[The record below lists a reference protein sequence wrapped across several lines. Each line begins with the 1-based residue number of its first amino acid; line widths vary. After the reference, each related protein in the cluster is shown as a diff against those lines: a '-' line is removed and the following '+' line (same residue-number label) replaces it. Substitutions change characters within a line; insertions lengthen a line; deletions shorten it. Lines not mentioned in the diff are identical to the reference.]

1 VVTPHLLSRRKSQ
14 LQVAPLRLRL
24 LAMLINT
31 VTALIAIALLFP
43 AGAGALAVLRRIR
56 PPMPERPRSESDRF
70 HAASAGDPPPGS
82 IGQSPVGARL
92 RSRPAEVA
100 FALLGLAVDVSHE
113 GKTRGPGA
121 RALGI
126 RLVDA
131 RTGHRISRRQA
142 LIRAGSRRA
151 WQLAITRLVPQR
163 AGNPLNNRQRED
175 YRVKM
180 KAVRRQFPEDSDARQ
195 EAFRRIHDE
204 MPKPDTRG
212 CWLALVA
219 RVLLTIAIEL
229 PALWSPLK
237 QGLPDKLAGTV
248 HVVEPRGGR
257 SGGSLGGLFGS
268 LTDG

>member
-1 VVTPHLLSRRKSQ
+1 
-14 LQVAPLRLRL
+14 
-24 LAMLINT
+24 MLINT
-31 VTALIAIALLFP
+31 VTGLVAIALLFA

-56 PPMPERPRSESDRF
+56 PPMPERPRSESDHF
-70 HAASAGDPPPGS
+70 HAASAGDPPLAGV
-82 IGQSPVGARL
+82 GQSPLVARL

-100 FALLGLAVDVSHE
+100 FALVGLAVDVSHE

-121 RALGI
+121 RVLGI

-131 RTGHRISRRQA
+131 RTGRRISRRQA

-151 WQLAITRLVPQR
+151 WGFAITRLVPPR
-163 AGNPLNNRQRED
+163 AGNSLSDRQRED
-175 YRVKM
+175 YRAKM
-180 KAVRRQFPEDSDARQ
+180 EAVRRQFPDDSDARQ

-204 MPKPDTRG
+204 MPKPDMRG
-212 CWLALVA
+212 CWLALLA
-219 RVLLTIAIEL
+219 RLLLTVAIEL

-257 SGGSLGGLFGS
+257 SGGLLGGLVGV